1 VVTTAH
7 HVASYVAIHQ
17 ESDPRRSTMS
27 GDVAAGPDSPR
38 RYEVRLK
45 GRLRPRWAAWFD
57 GLSLVNEE
65 GGTTVLQGEVVDEA
79 ALHGLLRKVRDSGL
93 PLLSVTR
100 IEPDEPGAHPTRP
113 PEHHER
119 TQS

>member
-1 VVTTAH
+1 MARH
-7 HVASYVAIHQ
+7 YD
-17 ESDPRRSTMS
+17 EP
-27 GDVAAGPDSPR
+27 GL
-38 RYEVRLK
+38 YEVRVVGHLDAH
-45 GRLRPRWAAWFD
+45 WSAWFD